1 MELRD
6 AVPLRRGEHLKVNIK
21 KCEREKMFSVVV
33 LFIKIG
39 KEPRLLLFR
48 VISLMKRSEGL
59 KRRIFI
65 YLSR

>member
-21 KCEREKMFSVVV
+21 KCEREKMFSVV